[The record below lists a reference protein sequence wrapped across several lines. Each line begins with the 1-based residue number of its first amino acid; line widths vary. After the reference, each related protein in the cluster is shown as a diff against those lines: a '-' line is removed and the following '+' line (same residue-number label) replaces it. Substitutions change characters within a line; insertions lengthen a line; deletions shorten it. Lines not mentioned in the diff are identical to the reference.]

1 MTETVFSGF
10 NDTSAWLCWE
20 NFSFRGKPILQLVE
34 ALSSDLDLVRLLL
47 TTLIFWQ
54 VGVCLY
60 TLRVLFLFYFR
71 VVFLRR
77 WLSPFSV
84 AAVCWCAS
92 GSEISQLWLRY
103 KGGSRWILQT
113 LTPTRRFSLWSS
125 ISPFMYAINAGFVCC
140 STAAL
145 YLEYLLT
152 LETRFDRRYRESSLP
167 RVSPSSAKLLPY
179 EKYRDKREPWTN
191 CVGQTFGYSSLIR
204 KVLWLYEQLCL
215 FSLWS
220 FIFLLFRHFP
230 TVYARV
236 HCARCVFDKEWKS
249 IRSFFPLS
257 SLACSEIMAA
267 LLNRKRNIINCYES
281 LVRSYFN
288 TFLPNWLGEVVC

>member
-1 MTETVFSGF
+1 MALMFTSKFLLPEDSRSEGFVKLGETFLWQTRFSRF
-10 NDTSAWLCWE
+10 NDTSAWLRWE

-34 ALSSDLDLVRLLL
+34 ALSADLDLVRLLL

-125 ISPFMYAINAGFVCC
+125 NSPFMYAINAGFVCC
-140 STAAL
+140 LTAAL
-145 YLEYLLT
+145 YLEYL
-152 LETRFDRRYRESSLP
+152 
-167 RVSPSSAKLLPY
+167 
-179 EKYRDKREPWTN
+179 
-191 CVGQTFGYSSLIR
+191 
-204 KVLWLYEQLCL
+204 
-215 FSLWS
+215 
-220 FIFLLFRHFP
+220 
-230 TVYARV
+230 
-236 HCARCVFDKEWKS
+236 
-249 IRSFFPLS
+249 
-257 SLACSEIMAA
+257 
-267 LLNRKRNIINCYES
+267 
-281 LVRSYFN
+281 
-288 TFLPNWLGEVVC
+288 